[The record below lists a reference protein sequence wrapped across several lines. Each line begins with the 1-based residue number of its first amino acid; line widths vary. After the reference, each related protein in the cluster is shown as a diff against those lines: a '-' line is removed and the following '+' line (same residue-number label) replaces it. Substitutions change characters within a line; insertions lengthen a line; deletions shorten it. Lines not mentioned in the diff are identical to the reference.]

1 MCHRLNCNCHI
12 QKPLDEFYASCY
24 ECGALIDTTPA
35 PVMDITTRP
44 EKRSIRS
51 EQRNKVRTAIL
62 AQWAEIK
69 SLRLAFV
76 GIFTIKKTL
85 DLPGHPTTILK
96 HITELLAGEGGTITV
111 PAGKKKQ
118 CYNYGVVKRQHK
130 QDSIAFGSAINHA

>member
-1 MCHRLNCNCHI
+1 MCHRLNCNCTV
-12 QKPLDEFYASCY
+12 QKPLDEFYSSCW
-24 ECGALIDTTPA
+24 ECGAVIDTTPA

-44 EKRSIRS
+44 KRRSIRA
-51 EQRNKVRTAIL
+51 EQHDIVRAAIL

-96 HITELLAGEGGTITV
+96 HITELLAGEGETITV

-118 CYNYGVVKRQHK
+118 FINYGVVKRQHK
-130 QDSIAFGSAINHA
+130 QENIYFGSQV